1 MPGLRACIDVDVLER
16 GIAFYT
22 AALGLT
28 VARRLRSD
36 WAELAGAPVPID
48 LLANAAGTPASPVA
62 SARRDYGRHWTPL
75 HLDVVVDDL
84 DAAVRRA
91 RDAGAVVEVDA
102 RDRPYGRLA
111 VLADPF
117 GHGFCLIEFRGRG
130 YDELLSPSGASEPAG
145 GGGERGA

>member
-1 MPGLRACIDVDVLER
+1 MPALRVCIDVDDLER

-48 LLANAAGTPASPVA
+48 LLANAAGTPASPAA
-62 SARRDYGRHWTPL
+62 SARRDYGRHWTPV
-75 HLDVVVDDL
+75 HFDVVVDDL
-84 DAAVRRA
+84 DAALGRA
-91 RDAGAVVEVDA
+91 LAAGATVEVGV
-102 RDRPYGRLA
+102 RERPYGRLA

-130 YDELLSPSGASEPAG
+130 YDEILSPSAPAKPASG
-145 GGGERGA
+145 GG

>member
-1 MPGLRACIDVDVLER
+1 MTGLRVCIDVDDLER

-48 LLANAAGTPASPVA
+48 LLANAAGTAASPA
-62 SARRDYGRHWTPL
+62 AAARRDYGRHWTPV
-75 HLDVVVDDL
+75 HLDLVVEDL

-91 RDAGAVVEVDA
+91 RESGAAVEVDV
-102 RDRPYGRLA
+102 RERPYGRLA

-130 YDELLSPSGASEPAG
+130 YDEVLAPSGSSGSPG
-145 GGGERGA
+145 GGG